1 MVVATISEAP
11 ARGRLSLDL
20 IWRDG
25 TCCDLTETPALTQP
39 LERLL
44 RWETPY
50 PSFATQVTKRSSWQ
64 VNHAAPGIRSKPSK
78 FLKYLCT
85 SLPLLRYRQRVT
97 EPEPNTSCLRDR
109 KIGNI

>member
-11 ARGRLSLDL
+11 PRGRLSLDL

-85 SLPLLRYRQRVT
+85 SLSLLRYRQRVT
-97 EPEPNTSCLRDR
+97 EP
-109 KIGNI
+109 